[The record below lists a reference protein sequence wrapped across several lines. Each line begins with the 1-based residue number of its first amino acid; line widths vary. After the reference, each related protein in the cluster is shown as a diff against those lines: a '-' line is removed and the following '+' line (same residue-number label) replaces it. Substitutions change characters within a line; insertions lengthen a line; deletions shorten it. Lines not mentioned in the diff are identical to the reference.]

1 MIQKEVF
8 CQQEKV
14 KLALV
19 GRGEYRLLEKYKK
32 DFFISEKL
40 YYERVDMRLKTLN
53 SFNSFI
59 PVVPPFKEQS
69 AVHVSEQS
77 NKNINL
83 DPIPGIPESR
93 RSEIENGATRL
104 AAEEKIMKSNDEVY
118 YVFNEHD
125 LNNPYKVKFTE
136 KDCKFSCE
144 TNIKC
149 GRFKTFGICSHVVIV
164 AVKLNILKSF
174 ITRLTSRRKKMKN
187 PIITMCN
194 AGKDQ
199 TAGQKPRGTKRKGN
213 SNSKAPKILTHV
225 EPKSLRTLLI
235 ILFHR

>member
-8 CQQEKV
+8 CQQENV

-32 DFFISEKL
+32 DFFLSEKL
-40 YYERVDMRLKTLN
+40 CYERVDMRLKTLN

-59 PVVPPFKEQS
+59 PVVPPFKDQS

-83 DPIPGIPESR
+83 DPITGILESI

-104 AAEEKIMKSNDEVY
+104 AAEEIIMKYNDEVY

-125 LNNPYKVKFTE
+125 LNNSHKVKFINNPHKVKFTE
-136 KDCKFSCE
+136 KDCKFSCK

-164 AVKLNILKSF
+164 AV
-174 ITRLTSRRKKMKN
+174 
-187 PIITMCN
+187 
-194 AGKDQ
+194 
-199 TAGQKPRGTKRKGN
+199 
-213 SNSKAPKILTHV
+213 
-225 EPKSLRTLLI
+225 
-235 ILFHR
+235 